1 MVKRQQQQDFLP
13 TKAIQPQQQITDN
26 FIATNPASVNQS
38 ELVEIGQALSDLS
51 PTLQQFEERDRAED
65 AARME
70 LVAGKMSLE
79 ELRAASKRDF
89 IGLQKK
95 GVIRE
100 GESPWAKVALLEA
113 AGKRLVSQTV
123 LPELYKNL
131 DRLSDPNNNE
141 TPEALARTIL
151 EEQGIDSL
159 YAANAAEQAMQP
171 VIAQFTNRV
180 SESKAARTAKQNR
193 DDLTDSL
200 RAKFLTFNKSAP
212 PSDRE
217 AFVKTIKDEIDKA
230 HSDLGI
236 SGRNEAWNALSS
248 AAEEMT
254 RNGDY
259 EGALELLESVETM
272 KIGDKEFGFDFA
284 DKRDKLEDDLD
295 DINARVETDEYNE
308 ETRRLTKNNRIVVTT
323 AAELFD
329 EQSQAGTE
337 WNDPTT
343 MRAAIVQKLRDAD
356 IDENEISAL
365 TAKVM
370 KEYRTFQGASDKDD
384 SDTVTEIS
392 MMILDDSASLE
403 STEFAIKTAME
414 NNLISQKTGI
424 NLLSTVQRE
433 KDVSDKIWRLKSKNQ
448 AGQDARR
455 DMEAAV
461 QSKALD
467 GTALSSIRSEYDREY
482 NKVIRQVLSTNPGL
496 NEEELVEKIQESF
509 APIHQRFIK
518 NLMTDDTAALSD
530 DAPLSVQ
537 LGVKAKL
544 AKTIVPPIGQG
555 ADAPPKEL
563 VADAS
568 AGLDFWGLLNTPFT
582 NLKSDMQDAIKAG
595 KTTTQNRLKGDLFAA
610 AKDSANL
617 VSEWRN
623 RYQNPQAIGGYE
635 AFITYDDEKLLELM
649 GDANINEIIQAKA
662 IVGFTL
668 EEIKARKLDGLIPLN
683 ADSTGDIPLLNP
695 QHVIIFDGFESIQD
709 WSTFATKATD
719 DIEAGVDS
727 PEATRFQEVIDA
739 LPPNYRTDADTIAKA
754 QTKLFMRYR
763 GTP

>member
-1 MVKRQQQQDFLP
+1 MAKRQQQQDFLP

-38 ELVEIGQALSDLS
+38 ELVEIGQALAGLS
-51 PTLQQFEERDRAED
+51 PTLQKFEERDRAED

-123 LPELYKNL
+123 VPELYKNL

-141 TPEALARTIL
+141 TPETFARTIL

-200 RAKFLTFNKSAP
+200 YAKFQTFDKSAP
-212 PSDRE
+212 PSERE
-217 AFVKTIKDEIDKA
+217 AFVKTIKDELDKA

-308 ETRRLTKNNRIVVTT
+308 ETRRLTTNTRAAKTVANTLYQELIKTKEHFTDPTKLQDKIQEKLKEQGVAAEDILAVTT
-323 AAELFD
+323 EAMTHLKSVQSSGLRND
-329 EQSQAGTE
+329 E
-337 WNDPTT
+337 
-343 MRAAIVQKLRDAD
+343 
-356 IDENEISAL
+356 
-365 TAKVM
+365 
-370 KEYRTFQGASDKDD
+370 
-384 SDTVTEIS
+384 DTVTTIS
-392 MMILDDSASLE
+392 KMIIEGASYEAIETTLDAALAANQITGDKYISLKIAAEKETDVSSTISTVVSRDRKGNRVRNRLERKLFSVDSFGERQFSDVEAERILDEWEEAYGETVRSVVTDPANADLDDDQLIRKVNEAQKAIDEQYLNPLSEGITQEVPEDAPE
-403 STEFAIKTAME
+403 SVQEV
-414 NNLISQKTGI
+414 
-424 NLLSTVQRE
+424 VQRQRLGALEGE
-433 KDVSDKIWRLKSKNQ
+433 KTPEILTVPATSIWVDESDFHH
-448 AGQDARR
+448 A
-455 DMEAAV
+455 
-461 QSKALD
+461 
-467 GTALSSIRSEYDREY
+467 
-482 NKVIRQVLSTNPGL
+482 QVKYQ
-496 NEEELVEKIQESF
+496 NETDEKE
-509 APIHQRFIK
+509 
-518 NLMTDDTAALSD
+518 
-530 DAPLSVQ
+530 
-537 LGVKAKL
+537 KAKL
-544 AKTIVPPIGQG
+544 SGEIYELAKERAASVPKPREVGPQDNLAYYGTPSSKVRTPYMQFPMVIQPEPKAI
-555 ADAPPKEL
+555 ADY
-563 VADAS
+563 
-568 AGLDFWGLLNTPFT
+568 T
-582 NLKSDMQDAIKAG
+582 
-595 KTTTQNRLKGDLFAA
+595 R
-610 AKDSANL
+610 
-617 VSEWRN
+617 
-623 RYQNPQAIGGYE
+623 
-635 AFITYDDEKLLELM
+635 
-649 GDANINEIIQAKA
+649 AKA
-662 IVGFTL
+662 IVGL
-668 EEIKARKLDGLIPLN
+668 SIDEITNRKLEGDF
-683 ADSTGDIPLLNP
+683 DIPEEMLNP
-695 QHVIIFDGFESIQD
+695 KFVVLIEGMENAQQFRQFTEDPQN
-709 WSTFATKATD
+709 TD
-719 DIEAGVDS
+719 KLNQIY
-727 PEATRFQEVIDA
+727 DA
-739 LPPNYRTDADTIAKA
+739 LPDNFKVGYENFIKVQFNLLKR
-754 QTKLFMRYR
+754 LR
-763 GTP
+763 